1 MGQLYAV
8 GSDDSSNSSL
18 RAAVQEQLAPPVA
31 FAVLAFYMFALQC
44 MSTVAVLR
52 RETGSWKWTVFAFI
66 YMFVLA
72 YIAAVGTFNI
82 THALLS

>member
-1 MGQLYAV
+1 
-8 GSDDSSNSSL
+8 
-18 RAAVQEQLAPPVA
+18 
-31 FAVLAFYMFALQC
+31 LAFYMFALQC

-72 YIAAVGTFNI
+72 YIAAVGTYNI